1 MSIPNICDLG
11 LHFTYDGLR
20 LLLVVVASFAWLMS
34 YIFSPRYMSHDHKKK
49 RFYIFTTVTY
59 LATVGVFLSADLF
72 TLFTFFEIMSLASYV
87 WVVQEEK
94 KKAIEAGDTYL
105 AFAVIG
111 GLVLLM
117 GIVLLYTNVGTVNI
131 SELKDACATGG
142 KYGKGRLYAA
152 AFCMFFGFAAKAG
165 AFPTHV
171 WLPKAHPVAPA
182 PASALLSG
190 VLTKS
195 GIFGIM
201 IISYY
206 VMTDDHM
213 WGCFILGTGLITMV
227 LGAVLAL
234 FSINIKR
241 TLACSSVS
249 QIGFILTGI
258 GSSVLLAEEAEL
270 AKYGTVL
277 HMVNHSLVKMT
288 VFLVAGVIYQNAH
301 GLDLNHIKGFGKKK
315 PLIMFSFA
323 LGGLSLAG
331 VPGFLGYMSKTAI
344 HEALVEACEEFA
356 PWMSV
361 CFEWLFLISGGLT
374 LCYMTKLFICVFKES
389 NNDAKVQTGYEATTD
404 YMNFTQKL
412 AVFIPAALVLGLGI
426 STCAKENFEFLAFHM
441 MKGGL
446 ISITIGTLLY
456 IFLVRKVFI
465 KKNEYVDLWP
475 AKLDL
480 EYMIYRPMLLTVL
493 PNFIGFF
500 MRVLDRFTDS
510 VILFLR
516 KYIYKDRPLDEQRV
530 EGNSFT
536 HMVGRT
542 LDVIDA
548 RKNGEEEVKYNY
560 EHKLAMLLLAKD
572 ENSGILRRSLSYG
585 LLMACAGMFI
595 IIGFILYLVF
605 LH

>member
-1 MSIPNICDLG
+1 MNIPNICELG
-11 LHFTYDGLR
+11 FSFTYDGLR
-20 LLLVVVASFAWLMS
+20 LLLAVVAAFAWLMS
-34 YIFSPRYMSHDHKKK
+34 YMFSPRYMSHDENRK
-49 RFYIFTTVTY
+49 RFYIFTTITFI
-59 LATVGVFLSADLF
+59 ATEGVFFSADLF

-131 SELKDACATGG
+131 AALREACESGG

-190 VLTKS
+190 VLTKT

-201 IISYY
+201 IISFN
-206 VMTDDHM
+206 VMYEDRM
-213 WGCFILGTGLITMV
+213 WGGFILTTGLITMA
-227 LGAVLAL
+227 LGAILAL

-270 AKYGTVL
+270 ATYGTVL

-288 VFLVAGVIYQNAH
+288 VFLVAGVIYQNTH
-301 GLDLNHIKGFGKKK
+301 SLDLNSIRGFGRKK
-315 PLIMFSFA
+315 PLIMISFM

-331 VPGFLGYMSKTAI
+331 VPLFLGYMSKTAI
-344 HEALVEACEEFA
+344 HEALVEATEIYGNV
-356 PWMSV
+356 MS
-361 CFEWLFLISGGLT
+361 FGAEWIFLISGGLT
-374 LCYMTKLFICVFKES
+374 LCYMTKLFICVFAES
-389 NNDAKVQTGYEATTD
+389 NRNADVQASYDNKTD
-404 YMNFTQKL
+404 YMDFIQKL
-412 AVFIPAALVLGLGI
+412 AVLIPAALVLGLGI
-426 STCAKENFEFLAFHM
+426 TTCARGHFEFLAFHM

-456 IFLVRKVFI
+456 VLLVRKVFI
-465 KKNEYVDLWP
+465 KKDYVDLWP
-475 AKLDL
+475 SVLDL
-480 EYMIYRPMLLTVL
+480 EYMIYRPVLLKVL

-500 MRVLDRFTDS
+500 MRIFDKFTDEI
-510 VILFLR
+510 ILLLR
-516 KYIYKDRPLDEQRV
+516 KYIYDDKPLDFTPV
-530 EGNSFT
+530 EGNLVT
-536 HMVGRT
+536 HKIGHA
-542 LDVIDA
+542 LDLYKA
-548 RKNGEEEVKYNY
+548 RKDGSESVKYNY
-560 EHKLAMLLLAKD
+560 EHKLGLMLIKYN
-572 ENSGILRRSLSYG
+572 ENSGIAKRSLSFG
-585 LLMACAGMFI
+585 LLIACAGMFI
-595 IIGFILYLVF
+595 ILGFILFIVF
-605 LH
+605 I

>member
-11 LHFTYDGLR
+11 FNFTYDGLR
-20 LLLVVVASFAWLMS
+20 LLLAGVAAFAWLMS
-34 YIFSPRYMSHDHKKK
+34 YIFSPRYMSHDENKK
-49 RFYIFTTVTY
+49 RFYIFTTITF
-59 LATVGVFLSADLF
+59 LATEGVFFSADLF

-131 SELKDACATGG
+131 ADLKEACATGG

-190 VLTKS
+190 VLTKT

-201 IISYY
+201 VVSFSI
-206 VMTDDHM
+206 MTNDHV
-213 WGCFILGTGLITMV
+213 WGCFILGTGLVTMA

-258 GSSVLLAEEAEL
+258 GSAVLLGEEAEL

-288 VFLVAGVIYQNAH
+288 VFLVAGVVYQNLH
-301 GLDLNHIKGFGKKK
+301 SLDLNEIRGFGKKK
-315 PLIMFSFA
+315 PLIMISFA

-331 VPGFLGYMSKTAI
+331 VPSFLGYMSKTAI

-361 CFEWLFLISGGLT
+361 CFEWVFLISGGLT
-374 LCYMTKLFICVFKES
+374 LCYMTKLFICVFVE
-389 NNDAKVQTGYEATTD
+389 NNKDKKKQEEFLAKTD
-404 YMNFTQKL
+404 YMDLTQKA

-426 STCAKENFEFLAFHM
+426 STCAAKNFEFLAFHM

-465 KKNEYVDLWP
+465 KNDYIDLWP
-475 AKLDL
+475 AKLDIENL
-480 EYMIYRPMLLTVL
+480 IYRPLLLVVL
-493 PNFIGFF
+493 PNLVGFF
-500 MRVLDRFTDS
+500 MRLMDRLVDNIIW
-510 VILFLR
+510 VLR
-516 KYIYKDRPLDEQRV
+516 KTIYSDKPLSDERI
-530 EGNSFT
+530 EGNAFT
-536 HMVGRT
+536 HRVGHL
-542 LDVIDA
+542 LDVISA
-548 RKNGEEEVKYNY
+548 KRKGEKEVTYNY
-560 EHKLAMLLLAKD
+560 EHKLAILLMIED
-572 ENSGILRRSLSYG
+572 ENSGITRRSLSYG
-585 LLMACAGMFI
+585 LLMACAGMFVI
-595 IIGFILYLVF
+595 LGFILYLVF
-605 LH
+605 LR